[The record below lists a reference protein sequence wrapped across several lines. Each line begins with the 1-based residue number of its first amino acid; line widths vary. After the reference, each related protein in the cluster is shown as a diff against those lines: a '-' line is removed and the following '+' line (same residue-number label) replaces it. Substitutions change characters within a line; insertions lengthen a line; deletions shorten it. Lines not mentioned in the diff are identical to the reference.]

1 MMKVSYIP
9 FSKKKINPG
18 YDLRNIILYSR
29 LKNIKLF
36 EYSDKSKNDYDVLIL
51 PPTFDPTNIEF
62 IKKQK
67 AKIIFQ
73 LVDNYLSEKTYSF
86 KNIFRGIFN
95 FYKGKT
101 KKLTLNYKKS
111 LQTLC
116 KEVDGVIC
124 SSNEQQ
130 KEILKFNKNC
140 HIFFEGNF
148 HISNS
153 NLIKTFDKKKIKLV
167 WEGRSENLIN
177 LKIIK
182 PVIDKLILNYNIE
195 LHILSD
201 LSYPFMSV
209 VNLSSIRL
217 LKKIF
222 GNLFQENT
230 TQKESKIFFH
240 QWNKDLVSTILKSCD
255 IAVVPLDIN
264 NKFLFGK
271 SMNKVILMWK
281 NNLPV
286 VASKINSYDD
296 LSKKIKHSFCCSN
309 ENEWLEKIV
318 ELIDDNKTREN
329 YTTKFNKY
337 IAINY
342 SENKF
347 VKQWDDAITSVIK

>member
-29 LKNIKLF
+29 LKNIKLY
-36 EYSDKSKNDYDVLIL
+36 EYTNKFKNEYDVLIL
-51 PPTFDPTNIEF
+51 PPTFDPTNIDF
-62 IKKQK
+62 IKKQN

-86 KNIFRGIFN
+86 KNIFRGVFN
-95 FYKGKT
+95 YYKGNT

-124 SSNEQQ
+124 SSNEQR

-153 NLIKTFDKKKIKLV
+153 NLMKTFDKKKIKLV

-201 LSYPFMSV
+201 FSYPFLNII
-209 VNLSSIRL
+209 NLSSIRL
-217 LKKIF
+217 LEKIF
-222 GNLFQENT
+222 ANLFQKNT

-264 NKFLFGK
+264 DRFLFGK

-286 VASKINSYDD
+286 VASKISSYND
-296 LSKKIKHSFCCSN
+296 LSKKIEYSFCCSN

-318 ELIDDNKTREN
+318 ELIDNDKNREN
-329 YTTKFNKY
+329 YITKFKKY
-337 IAINY
+337 IDNNY